1 MGLEEA
7 SARSGRAVLHWHAAD
22 QALMI
27 GNAGSTRD
35 MSSGSL
41 VITACRRSL
50 AQSATWTSIT
60 SSWPLRAHSR
70 PTARATFGVI
80 GAANRTEAVTRAR
93 QLGLIS

>member
-1 MGLEEA
+1 
-7 SARSGRAVLHWHAAD
+7 
-22 QALMI
+22 MI

-60 SSWPLRAHSR
+60 SSWPLRAHS
-70 PTARATFGVI
+70 TARATFGVI